1 MQDFEKTK
9 RTTLK
14 RLHDRGRFDRET
26 VYAILDEALICHVGI
41 VVDGAPVVIPT
52 AFWRDADT
60 LYLHGSSASR
70 LIRALEA
77 GAEACVTVSI
87 LDGLVM
93 ARSAFHHSFNYR
105 SVVIFGR
112 TEAVEDAAEKRR
124 ALRLFMERLA
134 PGRWEE
140 LRPATDQEIKGTG
153 VVRLDLAEASA
164 KIRTG
169 PPIDDEE
176 DYEDPVWA
184 GVVPVSLACGAAQP
198 DPRLTPGI
206 TEPANIPGP
215 GPFKAGA

>member
-1 MQDFEKTK
+1 MPDFEKTK

-77 GAEACVTVSI
+77 GAEACVTVSL

-153 VVRLDLAEASA
+153 VVRLGLAEASA

>member
-1 MQDFEKTK
+1 MRDFEKTK

-14 RLHDRGRFDRET
+14 RLHDRGHFDRET
-26 VYAILDEALICHVGI
+26 VYAILDEALVCHVGI
-41 VVDGAPVVIPT
+41 VVDGRPVVIPT
-52 AFWRDADT
+52 AFWRDGDT

-70 LIRALEA
+70 LIRALEG
-77 GAEACVTVSI
+77 GAEACVTVSL

-93 ARSAFHHSFNYR
+93 ARSAFHHSLNYR
-105 SVVIFGR
+105 AVVIFGHP
-112 TEAVEDAAEKRR
+112 EAVEDDAAKRA

-140 LRPATDQEIKGTG
+140 LRPVTDTELKATGL
-153 VVRLDLAEASA
+153 VRLALAEASA

-176 DYEDPVWA
+176 DYGDEVWA
-184 GVVPVSLACGAAQP
+184 GVVPVSLVCGAAHP
-198 DPRLTPGI
+198 DPRLGRGI
-206 TEPANIPGP
+206 SAPANIPKA

>member
-1 MQDFEKTK
+1 MPDFEKTK

-70 LIRALEA
+70 LIRALEV
-77 GAEACVTVSI
+77 GAETCVTVSL

-140 LRPATDQEIKGTG
+140 LRPTTDQEIKGTG
-153 VVRLDLAEASA
+153 VVRLGLAEASA

-184 GVVPVSLACGAAQP
+184 GVVPVSLACGATQP
-198 DPRLTPGI
+198 DPRLIAGIEAPG
-206 TEPANIPGP
+206 NIPGP
-215 GPFKAGA
+215 GPFKAGR

>member
-14 RLHDRGRFDRET
+14 RLHERGHFDRET

-41 VVDGAPVVIPT
+41 IVDGAPVVIPT
-52 AFWRDADT
+52 ACWRDGDT
-60 LYLHGSSASR
+60 LYLHGSSASH
-70 LIRALEA
+70 LIRTLKL
-77 GAEACVTVSI
+77 GAEACVTVSL

-112 TEAVEDAAEKRR
+112 PEAVEDAAEKRR
-124 ALRLFMERLA
+124 VLRLFVERVA

-153 VVRLDLAEASA
+153 VVRLSLTEASA

-176 DYEDPVWA
+176 DYGDPVWA
-184 GVVPVSLACGAAQP
+184 GVVPVSLVCGVAEP
-198 DPRLTPGI
+198 DSRLTPGI
-206 TEPANIPGP
+206 DEPPNIPKP
-215 GPFKAGA
+215 GPLKGGA

>member
-1 MQDFEKTK
+1 MHDFKKTK

-14 RLHDRGRFDRET
+14 RLHERGRFDRET

-52 AFWRDADT
+52 ALWRDGDT

-70 LIRALEA
+70 LIRALKG
-77 GAEACVTVSI
+77 GAEVCVTASL

-93 ARSAFHHSFNYR
+93 ARSAFHHSLNYR
-105 SVVIFGR
+105 SVVILGR
-112 TEAVEDAAEKRR
+112 PQAVEDDAEKRA

-140 LRPATDQEIKGTG
+140 LRPVTDRELKATG
-153 VVRLDLAEASA
+153 VVRLALTEASA

-176 DYEDPVWA
+176 DYGDAVWA
-184 GVVPVSLACGAAQP
+184 GVVPVSLVCGAAEP

-206 TEPANIPGP
+206 AETANIPKA